1 MPKDKSKDKQA
12 KRDMLLTAQ
21 EVADRL
27 RINRQTAVKYL
38 REGIIP
44 GGLMIGEGGN
54 EKAGAWR
61 LPESALEAYL
71 TTRQRMV
78 VEQFQQ
84 TYEQM
89 KLQEQSDKSDTAD
102 EKKQE

>member
-1 MPKDKSKDKQA
+1 MPSGRDKDKQP
-12 KRDMLLTAQ
+12 KRVILLTAQ

-27 RINRQTAVKYL
+27 RVNRQTAVRYL

-54 EKAGAWR
+54 DKTGAWR
-61 LPESALEAYL
+61 LPESALDAYVAE
-71 TTRQRMV
+71 RQRNV

-89 KLQEQSDKSDTAD
+89 KLQEQPDKSDKDD
-102 EKKQE
+102 EQKD

>member
-1 MPKDKSKDKQA
+1 MPRDKDKP
-12 KRDMLLTAQ
+12 KRDILLTAQ

-27 RINRQTAVKYL
+27 RVNRQTAVRYL

-54 EKAGAWR
+54 DKTGAWR
-61 LPESALEAYL
+61 LPESALDAYL
-71 TTRQRMV
+71 AERQRNV

-89 KLQEQSDKSDTAD
+89 KLQEQPDTSDTD